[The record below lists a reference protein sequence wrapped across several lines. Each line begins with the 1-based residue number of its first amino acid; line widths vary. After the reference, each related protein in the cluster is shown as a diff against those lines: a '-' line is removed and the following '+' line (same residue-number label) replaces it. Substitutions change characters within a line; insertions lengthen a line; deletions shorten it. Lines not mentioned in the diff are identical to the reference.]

1 MMDWNAR
8 ACRACKFHL
17 ASAQS
22 QLPTGG
28 SQPLAPAQEPA
39 QAETVWAGQVP
50 SGLLPAMELDGKL
63 VIESADIMWALEE
76 AFPESALLP
85 PEGSRERQRANQLLR
100 LERQLFGD
108 WLRWLCSGWCVP
120 WVCQGWGHGAWSGP

>member
-1 MMDWNAR
+1 MAI
-8 ACRACKFHL
+8 A
-17 ASAQS
+17 
-22 QLPTGG
+22 
-28 SQPLAPAQEPA
+28 
-39 QAETVWAGQVP
+39 QVP

-85 PEGSRERQRANQLLR
+85 PQGSRERQRALQLFQ

-108 WLRWLCSGWCVP
+108 WLRWLCNGWCASTP
-120 WVCQGWGHGAWSGP
+120 DFTI